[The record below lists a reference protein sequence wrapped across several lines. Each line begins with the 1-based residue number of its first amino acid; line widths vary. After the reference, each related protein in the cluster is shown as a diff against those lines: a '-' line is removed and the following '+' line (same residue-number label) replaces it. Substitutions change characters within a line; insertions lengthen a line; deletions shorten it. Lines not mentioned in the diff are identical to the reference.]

1 MSDSD
6 AQGLMEGEEMV
17 IFLEE
22 VYPRLE
28 VCLQQNQIMDLFV
41 DDCRDLSE
49 EDWITGSNTGSNLK
63 V

>member
-49 EDWITGSNTGSNLK
+49 EDWITGSNMGSNLK

>member
-6 AQGLMEGEEMV
+6 AQGLMEGEEMA

-22 VYPRLE
+22 VYPKLE

-49 EDWITGSNTGSNLK
+49 EDWITGNNTGSNLK